1 MNYRYQALNEG
12 PGRPAF
18 SPRVS
23 LVLPTGSVRN
33 SLGNGSYG
41 LQVNLPFS
49 KQHGNVYWHWNAGF
63 TWLPR
68 AEAQGPASIVLTD
81 RADLLSPSLA
91 GSAIYALRPMFHLM
105 LENVLLFER
114 SFDGIGTVA
123 GHALH
128 AVAGLS
134 RRLERRRRADR
145 HRRGDSDH
153 VGRWRHRHRRVSV
166 FFVRAAVPEEMT
178 AAPCLHRSSGDQKI
192 KKVQSLDVLIS

>member
-1 MNYRYQALNEG
+1 MNYRYQVLNEG

-23 LVLPTGSVRN
+23 LVVPTGSVRN

-41 LQVNLPFS
+41 LQMNLPFS
-49 KQHGNVYWHWNAGF
+49 KRHGKVYWHWNGGF

-68 AEAQGPASIVLTD
+68 AEVEGPASIVLTD

-114 SFDGIGTVA
+114 SFDGISRSRDT
-123 GHALH
+123 LYT
-128 AVAGLS
+128 LS
-134 RRLERRRRADR
+134 PGF
-145 HRRGDSDH
+145 RGGWN
-153 VGRWRHRHRRVSV
+153 VGDAQIVTGAAIPITWGGGSTDTGV
-166 FFVRAAVPEEMT
+166 FLYFSYELPFR
-178 AAPCLHRSSGDQKI
+178 
-192 KKVQSLDVLIS
+192 KK